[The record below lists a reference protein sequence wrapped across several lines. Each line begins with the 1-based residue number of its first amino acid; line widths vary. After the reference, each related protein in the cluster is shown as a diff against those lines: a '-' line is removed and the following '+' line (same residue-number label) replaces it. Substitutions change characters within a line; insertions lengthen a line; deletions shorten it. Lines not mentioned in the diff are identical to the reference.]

1 MQSKLLTYV
10 LTSLFLT
17 AVSNLTFN
25 NFVRAQGT
33 TFECS
38 TINGVPTTIARTSQK
53 QVAVIRWVSD
63 FGSERGFTPQKRCQ
77 LVSARFQEYYTQGKL
92 NFLTTGR
99 KNGQN
104 IICIAETQG
113 GNCTG
118 QLFTLKPE
126 ANPGETLKNLL
137 NIRTGA
143 GGPLNETND
152 RVYIDMNQYLRD
164 AIALAIDPSTDLSTP
179 NNPPSNQAASEPQP
193 NPELTQPQP
202 DVLESPN
209 LQPVNPQ
216 PTNSP
221 APTLE
226 SAPLW

>member
-1 MQSKLLTYV
+1 MQSKLLTYI
-10 LTSLFLT
+10 LTPLFLT
-17 AVSNLTFN
+17 AVSNLAFN

-63 FGSERGFTPQKRCQ
+63 FGSEAGFTPQKRCQ

-137 NIRTGA
+137 NVRTGA

-179 NNPPSNQAASEPQP
+179 NNPPNNQAASEPKP
-193 NPELTQPQP
+193 NLEPTQPQP
-202 DVLESPN
+202 NPLESPN

-216 PTNSP
+216 PANSP